1 MLLHLSVT
9 LAMGLSLVV
18 VAVLVAVSAF
28 LLPDARA
35 DVVTVRAQAV
45 RRRAWIDPN
54 EAARAAGS
62 WG

>member
-1 MLLHLSVT
+1 VLH
-9 LAMGLSLVV
+9 
-18 VAVLVAVSAF
+18 VAVLLTITFGLAALAMVTSVAVV
-28 LLPDARA
+28 LYPEVYGLPAARA
-35 DVVTVRAQAV
+35 WVA

>member
-1 MLLHLSVT
+1 VLH
-9 LAMGLSLVV
+9 
-18 VAVLVAVSAF
+18 VAVLLTSIFGLAALVIVTTVAAV
-28 LLPDARA
+28 LYPEVHGLPA
-35 DVVTVRAQAV
+35 VRAWAA